1 MNSNLEAAGSAWAT
15 WRNRFARLSRITVT
29 PTGLMLLVVAYLLL
43 TQNQSLARAVV
54 GSLPKPFG
62 WQEWR
67 IALSALITTF
77 NVLMLAMIALSWK
90 PVQKPAAC
98 VLLVTAAVC
107 SYFMDSFGTLID
119 KSMIMNV
126 ARTDFAEASDLMSGA
141 FWTHVAVFGLLP
153 AVVVWKVRLRR
164 SGFWKEFRTR
174 AALLMLVLTVQA
186 AVLGLQYNEL
196 SFWGRENRSVAV
208 LINPVSPINSAYSYL
223 RRQYREHHAAPL
235 LRIAGDA
242 TRAAVAGT
250 RPLLVVM
257 VVGETARAQNFQLDG
272 YGRSTN
278 PALSARRDLFNF
290 SAVRSCGTATAES
303 VPCMFSNLGQQRFSP
318 RRAAEQENV
327 LDVLHRLGVRV
338 AWWDNDS
345 GCQGVCS
352 RVGSISIGEK
362 NDPRFCT
369 DGQCLDG
376 ALLSDLGDVTLK
388 AEESMLLVLHM
399 KGSHGPAYFKRYPES
414 ARRFTPDCR
423 DENVQ
428 RCSLS
433 EVVNAYDNSI
443 VYTDSVLSDLI
454 GQLDAR
460 SVSTDSVV
468 LYVSDH
474 GESLGEAGLYLHGI
488 PYRLAPDQQ
497 THVPMFLWLS
507 AQASSRLKLDTH
519 CLAQKTGQPTSH
531 DAAFHTLMGLFSVR
545 SKVYDP
551 TLDLLSACQDAG

>member
-1 MNSNLEAAGSAWAT
+1 
-15 WRNRFARLSRITVT
+15 
-29 PTGLMLLVVAYLLL
+29 MLVVVAYLLL
-43 TQNQSLARAVV
+43 TQNQSLAKAVV
-54 GSLPKPFG
+54 ASLPKPFG
-62 WQEWR
+62 PQEWR

-77 NVLMLAMIALSWK
+77 DVLMLAMIALSWK

-126 ARTDFAEASDLMSGA
+126 ARTDLAEASDLMSGA
-141 FWTHVAVFGLLP
+141 FWTHVAVFGLIP
-153 AVVVWKVRLRR
+153 AAFVWKVQLHRD
-164 SGFWKEFRTR
+164 GFWKEFRTR
-174 AALLMLVLTVQA
+174 AALLMLLLTVQA

-223 RRQYREHHAAPL
+223 RHQYREHHAAPL
-235 LRIAGDA
+235 LRIASDA
-242 TRAAVAGT
+242 TRAAVAGS

-272 YGRSTN
+272 YGRATN
-278 PALSARRDLFNF
+278 PGLSARHDLFNF

-303 VPCMFSNLGQQRFSP
+303 VPCMFSNLGRQRFSP

-352 RVGSISIGEK
+352 RVGSMSVGQQ
-362 NDPRFCT
+362 NDPRFCSQ
-369 DGQCLDG
+369 GQCLDG
-376 ALLSDLGDVTLK
+376 ALLGDLGSVKLDTD
-388 AEESMLLVLHM
+388 ESMLLVLHM
-399 KGSHGPAYFKRYPES
+399 KGSHGPAYFKRYPDS

-454 GQLDAR
+454 GQLDTR
-460 SVSTDSVV
+460 SAFTDSVV

-507 AQASSRLKLDTH
+507 SQTSSRLKLDTR
-519 CLAQKTGQPTSH
+519 CLAQTTAQPTSQ
-531 DAAFHTLMGLFSVR
+531 DAVFHTLMGLFSVR
-545 SKVYDP
+545 SKAYDRK
-551 TLDLLSACQDAG
+551 LDLLGGCQGTS